1 MFLIIKYNDLKYF
14 SDILCRLFLRGQT
27 VSDDEWKDYAKGL
40 IKAEIARKNISLI
53 DLAKKLESMG
63 ISETPQ
69 NISNKI
75 NRGTIGAIFILQ
87 KLKAIDSEVIRL

>member
-1 MFLIIKYNDLKYF
+1 MSN
-14 SDILCRLFLRGQT
+14 
-27 VSDDEWKDYAKGL
+27 DEWKDYAKGL

-53 DLAKKLESMG
+53 DLSKKLETMG

-75 NRGTIGAIFILQ
+75 NRGTFGSIFMLQ
-87 KLKAIDSEVIRL
+87 ILKAIYFKDIRL

>member
-1 MFLIIKYNDLKYF
+1 M
-14 SDILCRLFLRGQT
+14 
-27 VSDDEWKDYAKGL
+27 SDDEWKDYAKGL

-75 NRGTIGAIFILQ
+75 NRGTFGAIFMLQ
-87 KLKAIDSEVIRL
+87 ILKAIDCKDIRLILYKFGFQYEQRFEKYESLKSKIS

>member
-40 IKAEIARKNISLI
+40 LKAEIARKNLSLI
-53 DLAKKLESMG
+53 DVAKKLE
-63 ISETPQ
+63 
-69 NISNKI
+69 
-75 NRGTIGAIFILQ
+75 
-87 KLKAIDSEVIRL
+87 AIDCKEIRL

>member
-1 MFLIIKYNDLKYF
+1 MRCRSFLW
-14 SDILCRLFLRGQT
+14 GQT

-53 DLAKKLESMG
+53 DLSKKLESMG
-63 ISETPQ
+63 IAETPQ

-75 NRGTIGAIFILQ
+75 NRGTFGAIFMLQ
-87 KLKAIDSEVIRL
+87 ILKAIDCKDIRLI

>member
-1 MFLIIKYNDLKYF
+1 M
-14 SDILCRLFLRGQT
+14 SE
-27 VSDDEWKDYAKGL
+27 DEWKDYAKGL

-53 DLAKKLESMG
+53 DLSKKLEAMG

-75 NRGTIGAIFILQ
+75 NRGNFGVIFMLQ
-87 KLKAIDSEVIRL
+87 ILKAIDCKEIRL